1 MGKIFHSMHFLLILP
16 FEDEIIIRNLKCGSL
31 FSLINVSKNFTS
43 LMAETLDVIDMFFIK
58 KSTFYCWCA
67 FPVFHFFNSHTL
79 LQDSP
84 SNDGFPEGPVNR
96 AITTNSP
103 SATACQRS
111 HPSGMR
117 SPCGSLSLFFSFLF
131 MTQNPFHTWGHL
143 QSSNGPP
150 GSLKFA

>member
-1 MGKIFHSMHFLLILP
+1 MHSSFILP
-16 FEDEIIIRNLKCGSL
+16 FEEGKEIIIKNLNYGSL

-43 LMAETLDVIDMFFIK
+43 LVAETLDVTDMFFIK
-58 KSTFYCWCA
+58 KSTFFVGVHFLFSFFFFFQ
-67 FPVFHFFNSHTL
+67 FPHLTSGL
-79 LQDSP
+79 S

-117 SPCGSLSLFFSFLF
+117 SPCASLSLFLTFLS
-131 MTQNPFHTWGHL
+131 MTQSPFHTWGHP
-143 QSSNGPP
+143 QFS
-150 GSLKFA
+150 